1 MNLKEALIMRLLLI
15 AVLLSAAGTVFAE
28 PIRSPDPSDVPV
40 YDRYNVEVL
49 AENFNRPWGLG
60 FLPDGRIL
68 VAERS
73 GGIQLISADGS
84 ERVALSNVP
93 KAYIGRQAGF
103 FEALPHPDYT
113 TNGWIYLSYA
123 WGTDEANGLRI
134 ARAQLDDSALTNI
147 EVLFTVAPLKEGGA
161 HYGGRIAFLPDGTF
175 AVGTGEGYNYRED
188 SQKLDSLMGKVI
200 RLNAD
205 GSIPS
210 DNPFINDENAR
221 SEIWSYGHRNPQGLL
236 YDDVAG
242 ILYLHE
248 HGPRGGDEI
257 NVIEPGLNYGWPAIT
272 YGIEYSGAQVSPY
285 TELPNMEQPLLH
297 WTPSI
302 APSGF
307 VQLRDSQ
314 FTQWDGDFLVSTL
327 AGKELRYVDM
337 ENGTVAGQHRLLT
350 ELNQRFRDV
359 RQAPD
364 GSVYVLTDSE
374 SGQLLRITP
383 KD

>member
-1 MNLKEALIMRLLLI
+1 MKLLLI
-15 AVLLSAAGTVFAE
+15 SVLLGAFALAQADT
-28 PIRSPDPSDVPV
+28 IRSPEPSDVPV
-40 YDRYNVEVL
+40 YEQYHVEVL

-60 FLPDGRIL
+60 FLPNGQML

-73 GGIQLISADGS
+73 GGIQLLSADGS
-84 ERVALSNVP
+84 ERIALSNVP
-93 KAYIGRQAGF
+93 EAFIGRQAGF
-103 FEALPHPDYT
+103 FEALPHPDYA

-123 WGTDEANGLRI
+123 WGTNEANGLRI
-134 ARAQLDDSALTNI
+134 ARAQLDGSALTDI

-236 YDDVAG
+236 YDNVAG

-257 NVIEPGLNYGWPAIT
+257 NLIEPGRNYGWPAIT

-285 TELPNMEQPLLH
+285 TNLPNMEQPLLH

-327 AGKELRYVDM
+327 AGKELRYVNI
-337 ENGTVAGQHRLLT
+337 ENGTIVGQYRMLT
-350 ELNQRFRDV
+350 ERNQRFRDV